1 MSSEREENVAM
12 AQLADQAE
20 RYEGVYLPLRTV
32 SNVSNMTD
40 SSLLFRHGRVHEEG
54 CPIRG

>member
-20 RYEGVYLPLRTV
+20 RYEGKLVNISLGFFFYLC
-32 SNVSNMTD
+32 
-40 SSLLFRHGRVHEEG
+40 F
-54 CPIRG
+54 IFF